1 MEWNKGFTASYYGM
15 TVDPSTWADQ
25 TRFEIIG
32 GTIERELNSL
42 RTSADIDVTEYDV
55 GAGEQVQRIAPE
67 RYIRIYLDAFQNG
80 DGAHV
85 PVFTGLATTPAR
97 NWKGYREENRLEC
110 FSVLKPCD
118 DILLQRGWY
127 VPAGLKLDN
136 IFKNLLSYTP
146 APVEIA
152 DGMKGLES
160 AIIAE
165 DSETALSM
173 IDKMLEALNWR
184 IRLLG
189 DGTIRIEPKPTEA
202 SIQYD
207 ANENDGIE
215 PEVTV
220 DSDWYE
226 LPNVFRAISEDLVAI
241 ARDEDPTS
249 PLSIQARGREV
260 WAQETNADLDEN
272 ESIAA
277 YAARRLKE
285 EQNKA
290 RTITYTRAFN
300 PELMVGDLVRLH
312 YPAQQIDGVFSITK
326 QSIQLGHGAS
336 TQEEVKDETD

>member
-1 MEWNKGFTASYYGM
+1 MEWNKGFSTSYYGM
-15 TVDPSTWADQ
+15 TVDPSTWADD

-32 GTIERELNSL
+32 GTVSRETDSL
-42 RTSADIDVTEYDV
+42 RTSADVDVTAYDV
-55 GAGEQVQRIAPE
+55 GAGAEVSRIAPE

-97 NWKGYREENRLEC
+97 NWKGYREENRPEC

-136 IFKNLLSYTP
+136 IFKKLLSYTP

-173 IDKMLEALNWR
+173 VDKMLDALNWR
-184 IRLLG
+184 LRLQG
-189 DGTIRIEPKPTEA
+189 DGTIRLEPKPKTA

-207 ANENDGIE
+207 AIENDAIE
-215 PEVTV
+215 PEITV

-226 LPNVFRAISEDLVAI
+226 LPNVFRAISNDLVAI
-241 ARDEDPTS
+241 ARDENENS
-249 PLSIQARGREV
+249 PLSIQTRGREV
-260 WAQETNADLDEN
+260 WAQETSADLDEN

-277 YAARRLKE
+277 YASRRLRE

-290 RTITYTRAFN
+290 RTISYTRAFN
-300 PELMVGDLVRLH
+300 PDLLVGDLVRLH
-312 YPAQQIDGVFSITK
+312 YPAQQIDGVFSISK
-326 QSIQLGHGAS
+326 QTITLGHGAS
-336 TQEEVKDETD
+336 TQEEVKDESD